1 MVGAKGFEP
10 STSWSRT
17 RNREY
22 ISRCPGVSY
31 DFSGRSQID
40 KFGQVPFYLWVANFS
55 FRTNPSVNSQETSL
69 PSRRPALTT
78 RSMQSLPIVILIDEL
93 FDVRAQLLFC
103 LFLCRFPLSQR
114 TVETSATHRYQLTHV
129 FGAQPALQWHQFSDV
144 LVDAL
149 PRDSGRRLW
158 EIQVRVGT
166 PRSGVEASVLEPS
179 IEESHGCGRSD
190 R

>member
-1 MVGAKGFEP
+1 MLRARPHAIHFK
-10 STSWSRT
+10 R
-17 RNREY
+17 
-22 ISRCPGVSY
+22 IL
-31 DFSGRSQID
+31 DFGE
-40 KFGQVPFYLWVANFS
+40 GQ
-55 FRTNPSVNSQETSL
+55 
-69 PSRRPALTT
+69 
-78 RSMQSLPIVILIDEL
+78 
-93 FDVRAQLLFC
+93 
-103 LFLCRFPLSQR
+103 
-114 TVETSATHRYQLTHV
+114 VETSATHRYQLTHV
-129 FGAQPALQWHQFSDV
+129 FGAQLALQWHQFSDV